1 MNQEKSQI
9 KIILINVWPAV
20 YRIINGFL
28 YFLLNLV
35 RAIVK
40 MAINQLKG
48 GGV

>member
-1 MNQEKSQI
+1 MNQEDSQF
-9 KIILINVWPAV
+9 KIFLINIWPKV

-28 YFLLNLV
+28 YFLLNLI

-40 MAINQLKG
+40 IAINQLKG